1 MIEEVEIPQGLALAD
16 YASYAHLSHAVEE
29 LKREAEPLV
38 RALHG
43 RTLWMVNSTAKG
55 GGVAEMLPRQVALLR
70 ELGLETRWVTIGT
83 KRTAFFDLTKRIH
96 NLIHGEGD
104 PKFSADDLQLYNLVS
119 QELADEFAPRLAPG
133 DLLVVHDPQPAGMGA
148 LIRQRQDVVAVWRC
162 HIGLDESNA
171 QTQAAWRFLEPHV
184 SQYDHGVFTA
194 PEYIP
199 EFFAGRVSLIT
210 PAIDPLTDK
219 NRPLAAVQLAGILC
233 NSGLMADHSPV
244 LRPAFET
251 RAERL
256 GRDGRFGPA
265 LTPDEIGLMFR
276 PMLTQISRWDRLKG
290 WAPLLDA
297 FTQLKQGY
305 TKIPG
310 LNAVQKKRFA
320 LCRLVFAGPE
330 PASVADDPEAKDVLE
345 ELIDKYKRLDPE
357 VQKDVAV
364 LSLPMQ
370 SARENAMMVNA
381 LQSCSSVVVQNSLR
395 EGFGL
400 TVTEP
405 MWKRIP
411 VLGSPA
417 CGIRQQIR
425 DGIDGRLHHDATD
438 PDAIASAL
446 ATMLND
452 PRKRD
457 AWGRQGQRRVSDEFL
472 IFSQL
477 RRWLRMLANTAD
489 RGSLTP
495 PPPSIFP

>member
-29 LKREAEPLV
+29 LKREAAPLV
-38 RALHG
+38 KALHG

-70 ELGLETRWVTIGT
+70 ELGLKTRWIAISTH
-83 KRTAFFDLTKRIH
+83 RTAFFDLTKRIH

-104 PKFSADDLQLYNLVS
+104 PQFSADDAELYNLVS
-119 QELADEFAPRLAPG
+119 RELADEFAPRLAPG

-171 QTQAAWRFLEPHV
+171 QTKAAWRFLERHV

-233 NSGLMADHSPV
+233 NSGLMAEHSPV
-244 LRPAFET
+244 LRPAFAT

-256 GRDGRFGPA
+256 GKDGRFGPA
-265 LTPDEIGLMFR
+265 LAPDEIGLMFR
-276 PMLTQISRWDRLKG
+276 PMVTQISRWDRLKG

-297 FTQLKQGY
+297 FAQLKQGY

-310 LNAVQKKRFA
+310 LNAVQKKRFG

-452 PRKRD
+452 SGKRD

-495 PPPSIFP
+495 PPPSVFP